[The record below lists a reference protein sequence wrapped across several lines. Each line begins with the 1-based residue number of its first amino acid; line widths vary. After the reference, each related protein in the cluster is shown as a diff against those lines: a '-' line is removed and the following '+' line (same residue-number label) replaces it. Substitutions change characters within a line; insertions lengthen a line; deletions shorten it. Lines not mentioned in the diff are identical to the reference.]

1 MLLLDCNPVGRL
13 SALKSVKFV
22 IFIIGLFLA
31 NYVGGIPQ
39 DARNLFITQ
48 TIFFASYLVDFYPL
62 TKLKSPLKLLILIL
76 WAAGIITAIAN
87 ILGVLGILTII
98 DSKITLNPDY
108 VFPIPLDLKV
118 STFLLTSGI
127 VYSAV
132 FTGTLTLNYTKVLDQ
147 RIMMKKENRKK
158 KQHAS
163 NKEVV
168 LERG

>member
-1 MLLLDCNPVGRL
+1 MR
-13 SALKSVKFV
+13 SVKSI

-48 TIFFASYLVDFYPL
+48 TIFFAPYLVDFHPL
-62 TKLKSPLKLLILIL
+62 TKLKSPLRFLTLIIWL
-76 WAAGIITAIAN
+76 AGIIIFAAN
-87 ILGVLGILTII
+87 ILGIAGILTII
-98 DSKITLNPDY
+98 DSKVTFNPDY

-118 STFLLTSGI
+118 KTYLVNAGI
-127 VYSAV
+127 VYGAV
-132 FTGTLTLNYTKVLDQ
+132 FMGTLLLNYTKVYDEN
-147 RIMMKKENRKK
+147 IMKKKENKKK

-163 NKEVV
+163 NNGVV